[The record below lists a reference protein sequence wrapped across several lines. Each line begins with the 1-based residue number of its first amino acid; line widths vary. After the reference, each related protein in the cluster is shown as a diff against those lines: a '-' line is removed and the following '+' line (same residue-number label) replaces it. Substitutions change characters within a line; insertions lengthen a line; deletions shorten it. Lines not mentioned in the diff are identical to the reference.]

1 VERVLATLPDAAP
14 ADRVSDTRMAVLGVT
29 PIRAAANAIQQAA
42 ASAARPAATDPGARS
57 IEERLRGDGP

>member
-1 VERVLATLPDAAP
+1 
-14 ADRVSDTRMAVLGVT
+14 MAVLGVT